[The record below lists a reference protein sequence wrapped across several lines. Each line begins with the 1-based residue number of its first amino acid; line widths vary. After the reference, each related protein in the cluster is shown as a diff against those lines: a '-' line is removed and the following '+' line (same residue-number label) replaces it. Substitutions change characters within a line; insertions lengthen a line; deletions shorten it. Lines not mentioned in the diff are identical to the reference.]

1 MICYLP
7 PFMGTRNNHW
17 YTYWSYGVTSKREI
31 SQDVSVFSA
40 LGWYHPTLMI
50 LMTLFLFWRFNELL
64 VVQDNSRRTPR
75 FGKKHE
81 PKLKWHIDIGK
92 TPSLQSLGRGIFI
105 CVWLMTM
112 FAIEWCSA
120 LFRNGP
126 SYVII
131 STIVISID
139 SLAPSHAT
147 IGCQPPRR
155 CVNARALRRKSSW
168 RPDSSRGGW
177 SEWMFS
183 LWCFCLGPSWCL
195 VSHHFWLVLHRIN
208 VLDGKSV
215 DFLGGILECCI
226 ASLRIHPAS
235 TFVADGQGWKVE
247 VGSFLSFL
255 GSSKWRVSNFVG
267 SETFRNP
274 NKCYIE
280 LSLVVVALDV
290 NMKKIYC
297 KLYIPDDL

>member
-40 LGWYHPTLMI
+40 LGWYHPTL
-50 LMTLFLFWRFNELL
+50 TLFLFWRFNELL

-92 TPSLQSLGRGIFI
+92 TPSLQSLGTDIFI

-131 STIVISID
+131 SSIVISID

-183 LWCFCLGPSWCL
+183 LWCFCWCL
-195 VSHHFWLVLHRIN
+195 LVFGVSPSLLVCIGSQP
-208 VLDGKSV
+208 VGWEV
-215 DFLGGILECCI
+215 CGFLGGILECCI

-247 VGSFLSFL
+247 VGSFLSFFL
-255 GSSKWRVSNFVG
+255 GSLKWRVSNLVG

-274 NKCYIE
+274 YKCYIE

-290 NMKKIYC
+290 NMKKCYC
-297 KLYIPDDL
+297 KLYIPDD